1 MEILLKDPV
10 DLIMPFFVFQDT
22 PLEENI
28 VEIIPKFQKYESLSY
43 VVLQEDLI
51 QQNYQKFLRKKE
63 FPYIQYLK
71 ERLQLLTH

>member
-71 ERLQLLTH
+71 ERLQLLMH